1 MLDISIQDD
10 FFSVK
15 DLASISNDILK
26 SEYSVPNSK
35 KVEIEGWHICHLPR
49 KCEVKD
55 LIRPLV
61 KKYFNYT
68 VKEEMHDALYS
79 MVGLADKPRPHKDK
93 SKAQCLIYI
102 LGEEKLNNGTGFFKH
117 IKDDQYDLNSL
128 IGFKQNRA
136 IFFNSNIVHSPMHW
150 KAEKGESSWRYSI
163 CNFFD

>member
-1 MLDISIQDD
+1 
-10 FFSVK
+10 
-15 DLASISNDILK
+15 
-26 SEYSVPNSK
+26 
-35 KVEIEGWHICHLPR
+35 
-49 KCEVKD
+49 
-55 LIRPLV
+55 
-61 KKYFNYT
+61 
-68 VKEEMHDALYS
+68 

-102 LGEEKLNNGTGFFKH
+102 LGEEKINNGTGFFKH